1 MRVRFVSAA
10 IGLVLM
16 AYPAW
21 AHHSHGLY
29 QDGFTDI
36 QGVVKEVH
44 LLVPHSFVYIEVK
57 PAKGG
62 EAELWALEGTNKQGL
77 ERIGITSDYLKV
89 GDTIKARCHVLKD
102 GQNGC
107 LLGFVKA
114 KDGSVKD
121 WDGGGLAAPAD
132 F

>member
-1 MRVRFVSAA
+1 MRFRFGFAFV
-10 IGLVLM
+10 VLM
-16 AYPAW
+16 CLGTAAS

-29 QDGFTDI
+29 QDAFTDV
-36 QGVVKEVH
+36 QGVVKEMH

-57 PAKGG
+57 DAKGG
-62 EAELWALEGTNKQGL
+62 EPQLWALEGTNRQGL
-77 ERIGITSDYLKV
+77 EKIGVTPDYVKV

-102 GQNGC
+102 GSNDC

-114 KDGSVKD
+114 KDGTVKD
-121 WDGGGLAAPAD
+121 WDAGQLTAPAG